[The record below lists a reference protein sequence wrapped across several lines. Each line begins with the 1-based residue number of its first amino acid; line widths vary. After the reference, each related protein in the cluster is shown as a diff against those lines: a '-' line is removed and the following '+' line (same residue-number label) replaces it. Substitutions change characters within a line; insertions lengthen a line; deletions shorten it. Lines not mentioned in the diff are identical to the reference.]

1 MRIAEG
7 LSLNFD
13 ALGGPLLT
21 FLNGRTI
28 QLPSDPIINRW
39 VATAMNPDAENQ
51 EPDRLALDLE
61 AKKAAKK
68 EEARTL
74 RQNFLDELNK
84 RLLFGEF
91 TYSDHDNTVECSCVL
106 SLEPSKPKIE
116 KPVDP
121 IKTLCIAELIMGLEC
136 ISTKDRIWYKYRD
149 EMYRRLGFNRVT
161 RPHNYVPFVHDGVG
175 YQLMSNGIKRIK
187 VVT

>member
-13 ALGGPLLT
+13 ALGGSLLT

-51 EPDRLALDLE
+51 EPDRFALDLE
-61 AKKAAKK
+61 AKKTAKK

-91 TYSDHDNTVECSCVL
+91 TYSDRDNTVECSCVL
-106 SLEPSKPKIE
+106 SLEPKPKPI
-116 KPVDP
+116 DP
-121 IKTLCIAELIMGLEC
+121 IKTLCIADLIYLLENVQQ
-136 ISTKDRIWYKYRD
+136 SSKQWYKARD

-161 RPHNYVPFVHDGVG
+161 RPHNYVPFVYDGAG
-175 YQLMSNGIKRIK
+175 YQLMPNGIKRIK